1 MDRLILDTDVLVAA
15 VRGSSMVP
23 EYRVLVISA
32 AHRVIEARHILREI
46 IDDTKSRPTVGTGP

>member
-1 MDRLILDTDVLVAA
+1 
-15 VRGSSMVP
+15 MVP